1 MIIRPPT
8 NWLRMLFVWDGSVLK
23 TIVPQLLIILAISL
37 LAVYTHG
44 HLFGGKM
51 PLDTV
56 PFPLVGVSLAIF
68 LAFRNNAAYARY
80 VEARQIWG
88 RILIAARA
96 LMSQVINYL
105 PADGDGFERKLFLQR
120 LIAFVYALTHQ
131 LRKTDPS
138 EDLARY
144 LPKEE
149 ARELAGMHYIP
160 IALLD
165 RLRLMLARAA
175 RRRQDGGGESESL
188 LWLLDKQVS
197 ELSAAVGGCERIS
210 NTPIPF
216 AYGVLLHRT
225 VYLYCFMLPFG
236 LVGDLGAVTPL
247 VCVFVAYTLFA
258 LEAIAQEISEPF
270 GTEPN
275 CLALNAMTRNVERSL
290 LEQCGED
297 VPEALKPCDRYNIS

>member
-1 MIIRPPT
+1 MIVRPPT

-23 TIVPQLLIILAISL
+23 TIVPQLLLMLAISV
-37 LAVYTHG
+37 LAVATGGYV
-44 HLFGGKM
+44 FGARI

-96 LMSQVINYL
+96 LTSQVINYL
-105 PADGDGFERKLFLQR
+105 PEDGDGFERKLFVQR

-131 LRKTDPS
+131 LRGTDPGT
-138 EDLARY
+138 DLARY
-144 LPKEE
+144 LSKEE
-149 ARELAGMHYIP
+149 VEELRGMHYIP
-160 IALLD
+160 VALLD
-165 RLRLMLARAA
+165 RIRLMLARAG
-175 RRRQDGGGESESL
+175 RRRGAGEPL
-188 LWLLDKQVS
+188 LWILDALVS
-197 ELSAAVGGCERIS
+197 ELAAAVGGCERIS
-210 NTPIPF
+210 HTPIPF
-216 AYGVLLHRT
+216 AYGVLVHRT

-236 LVGDLGAVTPL
+236 LVADLGMATPL

-270 GTEPN
+270 GTDPN
-275 CLALNAMTRNVERSL
+275 CLALNAMTRNIERSL
-290 LEQCGED
+290 LEQCGEEM
-297 VPEALKPCDRYNIS
+297 PEALEPCDRYNVL

>member
-8 NWLRMLFVWDGSVLK
+8 NWLRMLFIWDGSVLK
-23 TIVPQLLIILAISL
+23 TIVPQLLIMLAISVV
-37 LAVYTHG
+37 AVLSHG
-44 HLFGGKM
+44 HILGARI

-96 LMSQVINYL
+96 LTSQVINYL
-105 PADGDGFERKLFLQR
+105 PEDGEGFERKLFVQR

-131 LRKTDPS
+131 LRRTDPAG
-138 EDLARY
+138 DLARY
-144 LPKEE
+144 LSPQ
-149 ARELAGMHYIP
+149 ELDELRDLHYIP
-160 IALLD
+160 VALLD
-165 RLRLMLARAA
+165 RIRLMLARAG
-175 RRRQDGGGESESL
+175 RKRGEGEPL
-188 LWLLDKQVS
+188 LWLLDAQVS
-197 ELSAAVGGCERIS
+197 ELAAAVGGCERIS

-216 AYGVLLHRT
+216 AYGVLVHRT

-236 LVGDLGAVTPL
+236 LVADLGMATPL

-270 GTEPN
+270 GTDPN
-275 CLALNAMTRNVERSL
+275 CLALNAMTRNIERSL
-290 LEQCGED
+290 LEQCGEQL
-297 VPEALKPCDRYNIS
+297 PQQLEPCERYNIS

>member
-23 TIVPQLLIILAISL
+23 TIVPQLLLM
-37 LAVYTHG
+37 LAVSVLAVAMG
-44 HLFGGKM
+44 GRVFGARI

-96 LMSQVINYL
+96 LTSQVVNYL
-105 PADGDGFERKLFLQR
+105 PADGDGFERKLFMQR

-131 LRKTDPS
+131 LRGTDPS
-138 EDLARY
+138 LDLARY
-144 LPKEE
+144 LSQQEAEE
-149 ARELAGMHYIP
+149 LRGMHYIP
-160 IALLD
+160 VALLD
-165 RLRLMLARAA
+165 RIRLMLARAG
-175 RRRQDGGGESESL
+175 RRRGEGEPL
-188 LWLLDKQVS
+188 LWLLDAQVS
-197 ELSAAVGGCERIS
+197 ELAAAVGGCERIA

-216 AYGVLLHRT
+216 AYGVLVHRT

-236 LVGDLGAVTPL
+236 LVGDLGLATPL

-270 GTEPN
+270 GTDPN
-275 CLALNAMTRNVERSL
+275 CLALNAMTRNIERSL

-297 VPEALKPCDRYNIS
+297 MPDQLQPCDRYNIS

>member
-8 NWLRMLFVWDGSVLK
+8 NWLRMLFIWDGSVLK
-23 TIVPQLLIILAISL
+23 TIVPQLLIILAISGV
-37 LAVYTHG
+37 AVVTNG
-44 HLFGGKM
+44 HILGGKM

-56 PFPLVGVSLAIF
+56 PFPLIGVSLAIF

-96 LMSQVINYL
+96 LTSQVVNYL
-105 PADGDGFERKLFLQR
+105 PQDGDGFERKLFVQR

-144 LPKEE
+144 LSPEE
-149 ARELAGMHYIP
+149 SRELRDMHYIP
-160 IALLD
+160 VALLD
-165 RLRLMLARAA
+165 RIRLMLSRAG
-175 RRRQDGGGESESL
+175 RKRGEGEPL
-188 LWLLDKQVS
+188 LWILDAQVS
-197 ELSAAVGGCERIS
+197 ELAAAVGGCERIS

-216 AYGVLLHRT
+216 AYGVLVHRT

-236 LVGDLGAVTPL
+236 LVADLGMVTPL

-270 GTEPN
+270 GTDPN
-275 CLALNAMTRNVERSL
+275 CLALNAMTRNIERSL
-290 LEQCGED
+290 LEQCGEQ
-297 VPEALKPCDRYNIS
+297 VPDQMEPCERYNIS

>member
-1 MIIRPPT
+1 MIVRPPT

-23 TIVPQLLIILAISL
+23 TIVPQLLLM
-37 LAVYTHG
+37 LAVG
-44 HLFGGKM
+44 VLAVALGGRVFGARI
-51 PLDTV
+51 PLDAV

-96 LMSQVINYL
+96 LTSQVVNYL
-105 PADGDGFERKLFLQR
+105 PADGDGFERRLFMQR

-131 LRKTDPS
+131 LRGTDPS
-138 EDLARY
+138 ADLARY
-144 LPKEE
+144 LSQDE
-149 ARELAGMHYIP
+149 AEQLRGMHYIP
-160 IALLD
+160 VALLD
-165 RLRLMLARAA
+165 RIRLMLARAG
-175 RRRQDGGGESESL
+175 RRRGEGEPL
-188 LWLLDKQVS
+188 LWLLDAQVS
-197 ELSAAVGGCERIS
+197 ELAAAVGGCERIA

-216 AYGVLLHRT
+216 AYGVLVHRT

-236 LVGDLGAVTPL
+236 LVGDLGVATPL

-258 LEAIAQEISEPF
+258 LEAIAREISEPF

-275 CLALNAMTRNVERSL
+275 CLALNAMTRNIERSL
-290 LEQCGED
+290 LEQCGEEM
-297 VPEALKPCDRYNIS
+297 PEQLQPCHRYNIS

>member
-1 MIIRPPT
+1 MIVRPPA

-23 TIVPQLLIILAISL
+23 TIVPQLLLM
-37 LAVYTHG
+37 LAVSVLAVATG
-44 HLFGGKM
+44 GRVFGARI

-96 LMSQVINYL
+96 LTSQVINYL
-105 PADGDGFERKLFLQR
+105 PEDGDGFERKLFVQR

-131 LRKTDPS
+131 LRGTDPCA
-138 EDLARY
+138 DLARY
-144 LPKEE
+144 LSKDEVEE
-149 ARELAGMHYIP
+149 LRGMHYVP
-160 IALLD
+160 VALLD
-165 RLRLMLARAA
+165 RIRLMLARAG
-175 RRRQDGGGESESL
+175 RKRGEGEPL
-188 LWLLDKQVS
+188 LWILDAQVS
-197 ELSAAVGGCERIS
+197 ELAAAVGGCERIS
-210 NTPIPF
+210 HTPIPF
-216 AYGVLLHRT
+216 AYSVLLHRT

-236 LVGDLGAVTPL
+236 LVADLGMATPL

-270 GTEPN
+270 GTDPN
-275 CLALNAMTRNVERSL
+275 CLALNAMTRNIERSL
-290 LEQCGED
+290 LEQCGEEM
-297 VPEALKPCDRYNIS
+297 PQMLEPCDRYKVL

>member
-8 NWLRMLFVWDGSVLK
+8 NWLRMLFIWDGSVLK
-23 TIVPQLLIILAISL
+23 TIVPQLLIILAISGV
-37 LAVYTHG
+37 AVVTHG
-44 HLFGGKM
+44 HILGGKM

-56 PFPLVGVSLAIF
+56 PFPLIGVSLAIF

-96 LMSQVINYL
+96 LTSQVVNYL
-105 PADGDGFERKLFLQR
+105 PQDGDGFERKLFVQR

-144 LPKEE
+144 LSPEE
-149 ARELAGMHYIP
+149 SRELRDMHYIP
-160 IALLD
+160 VALLD
-165 RLRLMLARAA
+165 RIRLMLSRAG
-175 RRRQDGGGESESL
+175 RKRGEGEPL
-188 LWLLDKQVS
+188 LWILDAQVS
-197 ELSAAVGGCERIS
+197 ELAAAVGGCERIS

-216 AYGVLLHRT
+216 AYGVLVHRT

-236 LVGDLGAVTPL
+236 LVADLGMVTPL

-270 GTEPN
+270 GTDPN
-275 CLALNAMTRNVERSL
+275 CLALNAMTRNIERSL
-290 LEQCGED
+290 LEQCGEQ
-297 VPEALKPCDRYNIS
+297 VPDQMEPCERYNIS